1 MKHLPTVLIS
11 SVLLAVCLILPAS
24 AQTQTWV
31 NPFGNSE
38 HSEFVNSVA
47 ADHQGASIVGG
58 RFLGTVAFGEDERR
72 KTSITAKNID
82 GYIARYGRGGQFHW
96 VQQLIATDHGAADVE
111 DIAVDAQ
118 GNIYIAGEYFDELI
132 LGYGQPG
139 ETTLAASAQNG
150 FVAKY
155 RSNGQLVWAK
165 AILGNDE
172 VFPFGIAVNEKGQVA
187 ISGVAYG
194 TYTFGKDEPHE
205 RTVTNLGGF
214 VAVYNA
220 ENGQFKWASLLT
232 RESNTS
238 DSNAEG
244 VSLDPYGNT
253 YITGYVQD
261 DVTFGEGEA
270 NEKTITDGH
279 YQTSRGDAFIAKYDP
294 YGAFQWVTR
303 ITGFN
308 SESGSAIRVGKNGMI
323 YIAGQFNGD
332 VVFGE
337 DSGNQTAYEAFGPLN
352 GFVAKYDA
360 HGAFKWA
367 RILGSDDLAG
377 SPGIDINAH
386 GQVLVGGT
394 VRGSLIYF
402 SGVGD
407 DKTYTPDYPHEYGLY
422 GILLD
427 EYGAVKHTRFNT
439 GTGFLANAVVALDDR
454 GNEWVAGGF
463 SETLLFEPGR
473 LVDGPI
479 TSAGSSDVFLT
490 QYRSHLPPR
499 RDGRNQGRRYAA
511 SADFDSAT
519 KIMSTDL
526 PEEFR
531 LSQNYPNPFNPSTT
545 ISFALPEAVSSVQL
559 DIYDVT
565 GALVRTLATGS
576 HEAGYHEVRW
586 DGRDL
591 NGRQVVSGAYL
602 YRLHAG
608 DFQVTKAMMM
618 VK

>member
-1 MKHLPTVLIS
+1 MKHLPNVFICTLVVS
-11 SVLLAVCLILPAS
+11 AFSILPVS

-31 NPFGNSE
+31 NQFGNSE
-38 HSEFVNSVA
+38 HSEFVNGVA

-58 RFLGTVAFGEDERR
+58 RFLGTVAFGEGERQ

-111 DIAVDAQ
+111 DIAVDAK

-139 ETTLAASAQNG
+139 ETTLEASAQNG

-155 RSNGQLVWAK
+155 RPNGQLVWAK

-172 VFPFGIAVNEKGQVA
+172 VFPFGIAVNDKGQVA

-194 TYTFGKDEPHE
+194 TYTFGKHEPYE
-205 RTVTNLGGF
+205 QTVTNLGGF
-214 VAVYNA
+214 LAVYNA

-232 RESNTS
+232 PESNVS
-238 DSNAEG
+238 DSNADA
-244 VSLDPYGNT
+244 VSVDHYGNT
-253 YITGYVQD
+253 YITGYVQGE
-261 DVTFGEGEA
+261 VTFGKGEA
-270 NEKTITDGH
+270 NEKTIQDGH
-279 YQTSRGDAFIAKYDP
+279 YQTSRGDAFIAKYDS

-308 SESGSAIRVGKNGMI
+308 SESGSAIRVGKNAMI
-323 YIAGQFNGD
+323 YIAGQFSGD

-352 GFVAKYDA
+352 GFVAKYDG

-377 SPGIDINAH
+377 APGMDINMH

-402 SGVGD
+402 SGTGD

-422 GILLD
+422 GVLLD
-427 EYGAVKHTRFNT
+427 EYGSVKHTRFNT

-479 TSAGSSDVFLT
+479 KSAGSSDVFLT

-499 RDGRNQGRRYAA
+499 RDHRDRGRRYAA
-511 SADFDSAT
+511 NTDLDTAG
-519 KIMSTDL
+519 KITSSDL
-526 PEEFR
+526 PEAFQ
-531 LSQNYPNPFNPSTT
+531 LSQNYPNPFNPTTT
-545 ISFALPEAVSSVQL
+545 ISFALPEAVNNVRL
-559 DIYDVT
+559 DIYDLT
-565 GALVRTLATGS
+565 GALVRSLVSGAQ
-576 HEAGYHEVRW
+576 EAGYHEVTW
-586 DGRDL
+586 NGQDA
-591 NGRQVVSGAYL
+591 NGRHVVSGTYL
-602 YRLHAG
+602 YRLQAG

>member
-1 MKHLPTVLIS
+1 MKHLPNLFICTLVLFVFS
-11 SVLLAVCLILPAS
+11 ILPAS
-24 AQTQTWV
+24 AQTQTWL
-31 NPFGNSE
+31 NQFGNSE
-38 HSEFVNSVA
+38 HSEFVNSIA
-47 ADHQGASIVGG
+47 TDHQGASIVGG

-96 VQQLIATDHGAADVE
+96 VQQLIATEHGAADVE
-111 DIAVDAQ
+111 DIAVDAR

-139 ETTLAASAQNG
+139 ETTLEASAQNG

-155 RSNGQLVWAK
+155 RPNGKLEWAK
-165 AILGNDE
+165 SILGNDE
-172 VFPFGIAVNEKGQVA
+172 VFPFGISVDNKGHVA
-187 ISGVAYG
+187 ISGIAYG
-194 TYTFGKDEPHE
+194 TYTFGKGEPNE
-205 RTVTNLGGF
+205 KTVTNLGGF
-214 VAVYNA
+214 VAYFDA
-220 ENGQFKWASLLT
+220 ESGQFKWVSVLT
-232 RESNTS
+232 RESDVS
-238 DSNAEG
+238 ASGSNG
-244 VSLDPYGNT
+244 VSLDRYGNV
-253 YITGYVQD
+253 YITGYIVG
-261 DVTFGEGEA
+261 DVTFGKGEA
-270 NEKTITDGH
+270 NEKTITDGP
-279 YQTSRGDAFIAKYDP
+279 YQTSRGDAFIAKYDS

-323 YIAGQFNGD
+323 YITGLFSGD

-337 DSGNQTAYEAFGPLN
+337 DSGNQTAYEAFGQLN
-352 GFVAKYDA
+352 GFVAKHDA

-377 SPGIDINAH
+377 DPGIDINMH

-402 SGVGD
+402 AGNAD
-407 DKTYTPDYPHEYGLY
+407 DKTYTPDYPHEYGMY
-422 GILLD
+422 SILMD

-439 GTGFLANAVVALDDR
+439 ATGFLTNGVVALDDR

-490 QYRSHLPPR
+490 QYRPHLPPR
-499 RDGRNQGRRYAA
+499 RDHRDRGRRYAA
-511 SADFDSAT
+511 HSDLDTAS
-519 KIMSTDL
+519 KLISSDL
-526 PEEFR
+526 PETFQ
-531 LSQNYPNPFNPSTT
+531 LSQNYPNPFNPTTT
-545 ISFALPEAVSSVQL
+545 ISFALPEAVDNVRL

-565 GALVRTLATGS
+565 GALVRSLVSGAQ
-576 HEAGYHEVRW
+576 EAGYHEVTW
-586 DGRDL
+586 NGQDA
-591 NGRQVVSGAYL
+591 NGRHVVSGTYL
-602 YRLHAG
+602 YRLQAG
-608 DFQVTKAMMM
+608 GFQVTKAMMM